1 MLALLPGVLFRRA
14 RARRSGAE
22 WDRMLE
28 RFRALLRL
36 FFGRSVWGR
45 ATIVAA
51 SGLIAVALLGGTAD
65 AAPNASIVVD
75 HKTGKVLYSSN
86 ADSQRY
92 PASLTKMMTLYMLFE
107 AIESGKTG
115 LDSKIKMS
123 AFAASQPPSKLGIKA
138 GGTITVRDA
147 ILALVTKSANDVAT
161 AIAEHLAGTEKA
173 FAQAMTN
180 RARHLGMTRTT
191 FRNAHGLPNTA
202 QVTTARD
209 MATLGRALQD
219 HFPQYFS
226 YFSTRS
232 FAWKGSRMGNHNRL
246 LGRVDGVTG
255 IKTGYTRAS
264 GFNLVT
270 SVDRG
275 GRQIVAVVI
284 GGDTGKQRDNKMAGL
299 IETYLPKASRGQR
312 TTPLIARGPGIPMT
326 SAANIRV
333 ALAAYPMPRLRP
345 TTAVVAAASAPI
357 PLAPPAGLEVA
368 ETTASTELPETAAA
382 FASASVAQ
390 IIGANSIFALEAID
404 ELEQQGDAGAT
415 DEEIADDAPAPAT
428 AKSGWKIQIAATPTQ
443 NSAEELLQA
452 ARAKAP
458 TVLADVS
465 PYTEPVQAGNATLY
479 RARFGGFASKET
491 ARDACAYLTR
501 KNFNCL
507 AISN

>member
-1 MLALLPGVLFRRA
+1 MLGRFKALHRRVFGCGQW
-14 RARRSGAE
+14 RR
-22 WDRMLE
+22 
-28 RFRALLRL
+28 
-36 FFGRSVWGR
+36 V
-45 ATIVAA
+45 ATVAA
-51 SGLIAVALLGGTAD
+51 FCLLVVTLLAGTAA
-65 AAPNASIVVD
+65 AAPNAAIVID
-75 HKTGKVLYSSN
+75 HKTGAVLYSSY

-107 AIESGKTG
+107 AIETGKTG

-123 AFAASQPPSKLGIKA
+123 AFAAGQPPSKLGIKA
-138 GGTITVRDA
+138 GGTISVRDA

-173 FAQAMTN
+173 FAQAMTT
-180 RARHLGMTRTT
+180 RAHQLGMSKTT

-209 MATLGRALQD
+209 MAVLGRALQD

-232 FAWKGSRMGNHNRL
+232 FSWKGSRMGNHNRL
-246 LGRVDGVTG
+246 LGRVEGVTG

-275 GRQIVAVVI
+275 GRQIVAVLI

-312 TTPLIARGPGIPMT
+312 TAPLIARGSAIPMR

-333 ALAAYPMPRLRP
+333 AIADYPMPRLRP
-345 TTAVVAAASAPI
+345 TTTVVADAAPLPI
-357 PLAPPAGLEVA
+357 APPAEPAAPAVA
-368 ETTASTELPETAAA
+368 QAAAPAELPETAAA

-390 IIGANSIFALEAID
+390 IIGANSIFALEAIE
-404 ELEQQGDAGAT
+404 ELEQQGDAGGI
-415 DEEIADDAPAPAT
+415 DEDIEAAAPAPAT
-428 AKSGWKIQIAATPTQ
+428 AMSGWKIQIAATPTQ
-443 NSAEELLQA
+443 TSAEELLA
-452 ARAKAP
+452 SARAKAP
-458 TVLADVS
+458 QVLADAT
-465 PYTEPVQAGNATLY
+465 PYTEPVEAGNATLY
-479 RARFGGFASKET
+479 RARFGGFADKES
-491 ARDACAYLTR
+491 ARDACAYLTK